1 MKRFFVSMVF
11 CALGL
16 AMLTATPAT
25 AESKAPDHLRFMAG
39 PPGGNWFALGTA
51 LSEMWTK
58 NVVQTTNSTGG
69 GVSNIINANAKK
81 GDLGFTVTAFVGA
94 AIKGEAD
101 FKNKK
106 IDNVAVFSNLYTQVT
121 YFLIREDFAKK
132 HNVSSVGDLIAKKI
146 PVRFATLK
154 PGTSSEFM
162 VKVMLK
168 EGFNTDFATLKDDN
182 DWSVQYASY
191 DGGADLLADDHLDVF
206 AFSVGQVASI
216 IMNIESRVGIRILP
230 VEDSALEAVSKAYG
244 TITHTIKPGVYKSV
258 TSPVNTIG
266 DFTSIV
272 IRKDLPEDF
281 VYNLAKSMWENKAS
295 LAGAVKDMNE
305 LSPATAIPAGSP
317 MHPGAL
323 KFWNEMKNK

>member
-1 MKRFFVSMVF
+1 MKSFVKSSLF
-11 CALGL
+11 CALSL
-16 AMLTATPAT
+16 ALLMVTPAM
-25 AESKAPDHLRFMAG
+25 AETKAPDHLRFMAG

-58 NVVQTTNSTGG
+58 TVVQTTNSTGG
-69 GVSNIINANAKK
+69 GVSNIINTNAKK

-101 FKNKK
+101 FKGRK

-121 YFLIREDFAKK
+121 YFVVREDFAKK
-132 HNVSSVGDLIAKKI
+132 HGITSVGDMIAKKI

-162 VKVMLK
+162 VKVLLK
-168 EGFNTDFATLKDDN
+168 EGYKTDFAALKDDN

-216 IMNIESRVGIRILP
+216 ILNIESRVPVRILP
-230 VEDSALEAVSKAYG
+230 VETAALEAVSKTYG
-244 TITHTIKPGVYKSV
+244 TTVHTIKPGVYKSV
-258 TSPVNTIG
+258 AEPVNTIG
-266 DFTSIV
+266 DFTSVV

-281 VYNLAKSMWENKAS
+281 VYNLAKTMWENKAS

-305 LSPATAIPAGSP
+305 LSPETAVPSGTPA
-317 MHPGAL
+317 HPGAV
-323 KFWNEMKNK
+323 KFWNELKAK

>member
-1 MKRFFVSMVF
+1 MKRVLLLCCF
-11 CALGL
+11 CLLSVGL
-16 AMLTATPAT
+16 LTTSSAV
-25 AESKAPDHLRFMAG
+25 AETKNPDHLRFMAG

-69 GVSNIINANAKK
+69 GVSNIINTNNQK

-106 IDNVAVFSNLYTQVT
+106 IDNIAVFSNLYTQVT
-121 YFLIREDFAKK
+121 YFVVREDFAKK
-132 HNVSSVGDLIAKKI
+132 HGITSVGDMIAKKI

-162 VKVMLK
+162 VKVLLK
-168 EGFNTDFATLKDDN
+168 EGFNTDFAKLKDDN

-191 DGGADLLADDHLDVF
+191 DGGADLLADDHLDAF

-216 IMNIESRVGIRILP
+216 ILNIESRVPVVILP
-230 VEDSALEAVSKAYG
+230 VETAALEAVSKAYG
-244 TITHTIKPGVYKSV
+244 TTVHTIKPGVYKSV
-258 TSPVNTIG
+258 TAPVNTIG
-266 DFTSIV
+266 DYTSIV

-305 LSPATAIPAGSP
+305 LSPETAIPTGTPA
-317 MHPGAL
+317 HPGAV
-323 KFWNEMKNK
+323 KFWNELKNK